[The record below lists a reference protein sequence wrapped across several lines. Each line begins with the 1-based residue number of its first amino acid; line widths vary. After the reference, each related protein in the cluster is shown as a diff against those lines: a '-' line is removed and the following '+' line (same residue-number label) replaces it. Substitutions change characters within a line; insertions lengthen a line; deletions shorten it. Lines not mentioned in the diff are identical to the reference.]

1 MRKRQLALIHILEFS
16 TSRYVRI
23 LMTRWL
29 ALAVLV
35 SLGAVAVS
43 GQNAVDET
51 RAREIFKQLVEI
63 NTTHSVGSTTTAA
76 EAMAARFKAAGF
88 ADVRVLEPAPRK
100 GNLVVRYPGSGTT
113 RPFLLLSHLD

>member
-1 MRKRQLALIHILEFS
+1 MHNANDAQKTACPDSHPEFS

-23 LMTRWL
+23 LMTRWS

-76 EAMAARFKAAGF
+76 EAMVLLAILIRVPLWSFGSEGPAAPVRFVPHDQREQEGC
-88 ADVRVLEPAPRK
+88 
-100 GNLVVRYPGSGTT
+100 
-113 RPFLLLSHLD
+113 H